1 MLSDEAPFTF
11 GQVVTYRFRSVVG
24 EGVSEWSEPLLVTF
38 NTQPIAPVDIRSTNQ
53 GNRNGAQFITVNWSS
68 PAGAVVDVER
78 DGEIV
83 SFGDDNNVLS
93 DEAPFTVGQVVTYRF
108 RSVVGEGVSEWSEPL
123 EVTFT
128 TPPET

>member
-1 MLSDEAPFTF
+1 M
-11 GQVVTYRFRSVVG
+11 TYRFRSVVG
-24 EGVSEWSEPLLVTF
+24 DGVSEWSEPLVVTF
-38 NTQPIAPVDIRSTNQ
+38 DTPPDGPAVPTNIRSTNQ

-78 DGEIV
+78 DGEII